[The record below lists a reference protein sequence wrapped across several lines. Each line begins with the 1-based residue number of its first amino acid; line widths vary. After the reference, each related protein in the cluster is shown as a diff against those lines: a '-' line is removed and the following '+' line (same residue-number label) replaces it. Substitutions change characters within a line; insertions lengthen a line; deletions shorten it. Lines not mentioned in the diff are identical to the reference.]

1 MQNLKAEITYLSTKN
16 LTTNYNFKNYQIHL
30 YCISFTFFS
39 THIMLFTLYI
49 GLYIVNFDEL
59 QTNMLQTKW
68 KVLASINMM
77 DDKVYI
83 H

>member
-1 MQNLKAEITYLSTKN
+1 MHFIY
-16 LTTNYNFKNYQIHL
+16 I
-30 YCISFTFFS
+30 FS

-77 DDKVYI
+77 DDKM
-83 H
+83 

>member
-1 MQNLKAEITYLSTKN
+1 MYYIIYKLK
-16 LTTNYNFKNYQIHL
+16 
-30 YCISFTFFS
+30 
-39 THIMLFTLYI
+39 YI

-77 DDKVYI
+77 GNKMYT
-83 H
+83 